1 MEITFQKCK
10 NDGVILPTGT
20 IKNALRYLNNR
31 YSLPESISQQISF
44 TLSWK
49 FAIGDNGRILAILQE
64 NIIEIRKLKDEY
76 SSVTGKISG
85 KQLIKL
91 FFILFHSNSWF
102 IL

>member
-1 MEITFQKCK
+1 M
-10 NDGVILPTGT
+10 PTGT

-64 NIIEIRKLKDEY
+64 TIIEIRKLKDEY
-76 SSVTGKISG
+76 LSVTGKISG
-85 KQLIKL
+85 R
-91 FFILFHSNSWF
+91 
-102 IL
+102 

>member
-1 MEITFQKCK
+1 M
-10 NDGVILPTGT
+10 PTTAGT

-31 YSLPESISQQISF
+31 YSLPESISQQISY

-76 SSVTGKISG
+76 SSVTGKASG
-85 KQLIKL
+85 NYFAIPFIK
-91 FFILFHSNSWF
+91 FSPA
-102 IL
+102 